1 MIDAPRHAL
10 MHRGA
15 MASASLL
22 VLFLAAWQWGPGWLG
37 IPPFIVPPLSMV
49 TDEALRMWQV
59 NHLLIHNGVTAG
71 CGTTSYCPNSSVTRA
86 QMAVFLLR
94 SRHGASFVPRF
105 T

>member
-15 MASASLL
+15 IASAALL

-49 TDEALRMWQV
+49 TDEALRMW
-59 NHLLIHNGVTAG
+59 
-71 CGTTSYCPNSSVTRA
+71 
-86 QMAVFLLR
+86 R
-94 SRHGASFVPRF
+94 SI
-105 T
+105 TC